1 MPSRSSVGE
10 TQADDIPGFPF
21 PSRQPRP
28 GCNTRVRPGHIP
40 GVARNDPPTR
50 SDRAYFESLYREHY
64 AAIMRYAA
72 RRTDEETAR
81 DVTAETFLVAW
92 RRLDAIPQLNALP
105 WLYATAHNVMR
116 QELRGRSRR
125 SRLDEQLRAQP
136 VDVGADI
143 ADTIA
148 DRLRAR
154 QLLDTLPPKE
164 REAIQLV
171 EWERLEIRAAAQ
183 VVGCTAATFRVRLHR
198 ARRRL
203 AAATTPV
210 EAITQEALL

>member
-1 MPSRSSVGE
+1 M
-10 TQADDIPGFPF
+10 
-21 PSRQPRP
+21 
-28 GCNTRVRPGHIP
+28 
-40 GVARNDPPTR
+40 ARNDPPTR

-72 RRTDEETAR
+72 RRTDEESAR

-92 RRLDAIPQLNALP
+92 RRLDAIPRLNALP
-105 WLYATAHNVMR
+105 WLYATAHNVLR

-171 EWERLEIRAAAQ
+171 EWEQLEIRAAAQ

-203 AAATTPV
+203 AADTPI